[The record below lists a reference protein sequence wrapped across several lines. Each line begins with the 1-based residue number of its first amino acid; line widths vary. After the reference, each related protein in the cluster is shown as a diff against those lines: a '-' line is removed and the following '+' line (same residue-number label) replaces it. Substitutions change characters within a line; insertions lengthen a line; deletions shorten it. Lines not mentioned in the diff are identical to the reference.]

1 MAIFAAYETRRR
13 IKKTEE
19 KKTNQKKKKRQNQT
33 KKMDLN
39 TKMRTTKKLV
49 TS

>member
-1 MAIFAAYETRRR
+1 MKQEEELRRQ
-13 IKKTEE
+13 K
-19 KKTNQKKKKRQNQT
+19 KKTNQTKQKKRQNQT